1 MRLRTEPIRDRVIR
15 AANDLERAAT
25 RQRAAQE
32 ARLARLSDRLEALDR
47 TRRSLGY
54 TATLSRGYAVVRKGE
69 TVVTSAEGARGAL
82 EVEFADGRV
91 DVQAGGA
98 AGKPG
103 RVGKDGSDQG
113 SLF

>member
-1 MRLRTEPIRDRVIR
+1 M
-15 AANDLERAAT
+15 
-25 RQRAAQE
+25 E
-32 ARLARLSDRLEALDR
+32 ARLTRLSDRLEALDR

-69 TVVTSAEGARGAL
+69 TVVTSVAEARGAL

-91 DVQAGGA
+91 EVQAGGS
-98 AGKPG
+98 AGKPASG
-103 RVGKDGSDQG
+103 NKDGSDQG